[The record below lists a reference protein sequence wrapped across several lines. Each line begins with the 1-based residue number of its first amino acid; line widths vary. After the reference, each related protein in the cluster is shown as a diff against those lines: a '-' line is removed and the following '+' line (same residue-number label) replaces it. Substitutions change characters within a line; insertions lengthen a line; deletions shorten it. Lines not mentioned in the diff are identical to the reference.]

1 MVELPSLHSS
11 VLASLYS
18 LKELVSEAGAS
29 QDKVVSTIWQDIS
42 NQQSPREAASL
53 GETAAE
59 SARGRVEVGDLLLSA
74 YFCVF
79 QEVYS
84 VSSW

>member
-42 NQQSPREAASL
+42 NQQSPHEATSL

-59 SARGRVEVGDLLLSA
+59 SAGGRVEVGDLLLSA
-74 YFCVF
+74 YFSVF